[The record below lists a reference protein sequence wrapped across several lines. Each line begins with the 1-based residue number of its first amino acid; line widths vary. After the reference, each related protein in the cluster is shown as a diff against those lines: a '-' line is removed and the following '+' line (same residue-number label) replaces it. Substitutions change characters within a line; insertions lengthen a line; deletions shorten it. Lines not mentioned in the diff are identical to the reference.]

1 MHCFPYLIVASV
13 ASWTGHGFQTKSQ
26 PLDIVSFVI
35 CKPFFPKWSKHY
47 RHILVFIFILYIL
60 FIAIACLLPFTMANT
75 FSLSVRA
82 KTKQIIILLF
92 FFSIRHHNGHDNK
105 AELCGNSMMILTETF
120 SVIFKWNKNGEIPTP
135 YYAIDGFE
143 VRLAHKIH
151 IRSVISIFPSVC
163 ASFFSKWFLLF
174 KCLIFRKCK

>member
-1 MHCFPYLIVASV
+1 MRHEQAMDFRRNHSHLTS
-13 ASWTGHGFQTKSQ
+13 FR
-26 PLDIVSFVI
+26 LSFVNLFSRNEANI
-35 CKPFFPKWSKHY
+35 TD
-47 RHILVFIFILYIL
+47 IFSFSFLYCIFYSLQSLAYFRSQWQTHFHSL
-60 FIAIACLLPFTMANT
+60 FERKLNRLLYYY
-75 FSLSVRA
+75 
-82 KTKQIIILLF
+82 

-105 AELCGNSMMILTETF
+105 AELCGNSMMILTESF